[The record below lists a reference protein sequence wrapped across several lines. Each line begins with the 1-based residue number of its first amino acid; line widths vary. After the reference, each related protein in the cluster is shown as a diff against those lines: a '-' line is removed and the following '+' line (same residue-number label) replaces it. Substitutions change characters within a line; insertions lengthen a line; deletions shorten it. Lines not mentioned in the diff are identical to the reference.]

1 MCVCHAEF
9 VEYSLDVCFH
19 MEDRL
24 IIILIISIIS
34 PSQHVQDNKSNGRAQ
49 KANAKHC
56 IISPMALNPRK
67 DEYHITWIDQP
78 TS

>member
-1 MCVCHAEF
+1 MSICVCHAQF

-34 PSQHVQDNKSNGRAQ
+34 PSQHVQDNKSNGRAE
-49 KANAKHC
+49 KANANLC
-56 IISPMALNPRK
+56 IISQMALNPRK
-67 DEYHITWIDQP
+67 GEYHIT
-78 TS
+78 